1 MAIQGRAIYDD
12 TESGR
17 GPRAPDDFMAIGTVA
32 SKKRRGPRARTSEER
47 RKRRYIYWLG
57 LAKSGMTLRE
67 IEADSGFG
75 RETIRQGIAWAAVRG
90 EDWLRQQVQEGRSA
104 G

>member
-1 MAIQGRAIYDD
+1 MAIQGRAIYD
-12 TESGR
+12 ESSTGR
-17 GPRAPDDFMAIGTVA
+17 GPRAPDDFMATGTIA

-57 LAKSGMTLRE
+57 LVRSGMTLRE

-75 RETIRQGIAWAAVRG
+75 RETIREGVAWAVLHG
-90 EDWLRQQVQEGRSA
+90 EAWLRSQIQEGRSA